1 MRRSVRG
8 PCIQTRDRAHIPLRG
23 ILSYLRIIY
32 PRRVCASE
40 KTRLGAAE
48 RLGGRREAKRS
59 GTMGGAT
66 VAARREARSG
76 AARWEARRLQ
86 PGAHKQIEPERAD
99 APGLDT
105 RRLKRASISGASS
118 PAPRPRQRPGTTR
131 GQRRPRS
138 SGRHRRAPRADPRNH
153 ARPRR
158 LRFGDTHHPRAS

>member
-8 PCIQTRDRAHIPLRG
+8 PCDQARDRAHIPLRG

-48 RLGGRREAKRS
+48 RRGGRREAERHDGRRDGCS
-59 GTMGGAT
+59 AAGG
-66 VAARREARSG
+66 
-76 AARWEARRLQ
+76 ARRLQ
-86 PGAHKQIEPERAD
+86 RGAHKQIEPERAG

-105 RRLKRASISGASS
+105 RRLRRASIGGASS

-158 LRFGDTHHPRAS
+158 LRFGDTHHPHAS